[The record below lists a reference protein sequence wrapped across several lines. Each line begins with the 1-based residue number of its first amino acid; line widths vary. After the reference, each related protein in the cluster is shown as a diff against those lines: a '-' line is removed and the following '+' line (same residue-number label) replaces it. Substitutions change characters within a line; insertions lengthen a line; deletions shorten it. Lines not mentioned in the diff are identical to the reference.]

1 MHFDPKPPS
10 GDCAPRTRA
19 TRSRPPRLGED
30 QPPAGPSQ
38 AHLRRAAS
46 TAYYAVFHCL
56 AATVADTLMGKG
68 RNEAWHQAYRA
79 LEHASA
85 KKACRNMQALRAF
98 PPEVQDF
105 AETFVAL
112 QDSRHQADY
121 ALDVRYHKSDVLAG
135 IDAAET
141 AIAWLESADIRHRR
155 RFAAHVLF
163 KRRP

>member
-1 MHFDPKPPS
+1 MNSRDLIETARSLAKIS
-10 GDCAPRTRA
+10 PRR
-19 TRSRPPRLGED
+19 
-30 QPPAGPSQ
+30 PSQ
-38 AHLRRAAS
+38 ANLRRAVS

-85 KKACRNMQALRAF
+85 KKACRNMRALRAF

-112 QDSRHQADY
+112 QESRHQADY
-121 ALDVRYHKSDVLAG
+121 ALDVRYHKPDVLAG

-141 AIAWLESADIRHRR
+141 AIAWLEGVDIRHRR